1 MMDKDVK
8 DATYAPKAVLAELKK
23 VQWPTMKELFSN
35 SLLVIVF
42 TLMFGLYFFICEM
55 AASGLISWIVSL

>member
-1 MMDKDVK
+1 MDKDVK

-35 SLLVIVF
+35 SLRVIVF

>member
-1 MMDKDVK
+1 MDKDVK